1 MNIEIIKTKF
11 IKYKIITEK
20 LIKKELSDHN
30 LNELQ
35 SLYYWCKSSREIIIC
50 VLNDIHIPPICEL
63 SYCDNIKRFE
73 NNHYTSGC
81 CGNHKRKI
89 TNLEKFGA
97 EHNWAKNTSSRIKCS
112 ETMLERYGSTTTL
125 GSEILS
131 AKVKK
136 TIQENYGVDNLFQS
150 EIIKEKIKTTNLEK
164 FGVENPQ
171 QHKSIREQSIKSY
184 LNNIDEINNTRKETL
199 LKIYGVE
206 NINQIGK
213 NKWFEFSKQSIEF
226 IKKSFEEKS
235 ILELMQE
242 LEVSAFPLRQLHS
255 KIFGKTKQL
264 RLESSLVN
272 YLKKILPNVEIL
284 TNTRK
289 IISPLELDIYIP
301 SKNLAIEFNG
311 VYWHREKRGKDK
323 DYHLTKTNRCLEK
336 GIQLIHVTDVEWLF
350 NQHAIKSLL
359 STTLNFS
366 CIPESRDLVVLE
378 ISKSQAESWI
388 NKNSIIPLKNET
400 IFYGLFDASEQVGIL
415 TLFENSHYH
424 LSHWILLPDYNTL
437 NNYSLLFNTFIDD
450 YKPGFIFSLVDK
462 KYFNGLIYKLSNFNQ
477 IKDIEPSFDIIEYE
491 KDKFD
496 KIWNCGY
503 YNFLWTQENLNK

>member
-1 MNIEIIKTKF
+1 MLINEIKRKF

-20 LIKKELSDHN
+20 LIKKELTN
-30 LNELQ
+30 NELIELQ

-164 FGVENPQ
+164 YGVENPQ

-184 LNNIDEINNTRKETL
+184 SHNIDEINNTRKETL
-199 LKIYGVE
+199 LKTYGVE

-264 RLESSLVN
+264 RLESSLVK
-272 YLKKILPNVEIL
+272 YLKKILPNDEIL

-289 IISPLELDIYIP
+289 VIAPLELDICIP
-301 SKNLAIEFNG
+301 SKNLSIEFNW
-311 VYWHREKRGKDK
+311 VYWHCEKRGKDK
-323 DYHLTKTNRCLEK
+323 NYHLTKTNRCIDK
-336 GIQLIHVTDVEWLF
+336 NIQLIHVTDREWLYEQ
-350 NQHAIKSLL
+350 NAVKLL
-359 STTLNFS
+359 LKNTITFS
-366 CIPESRDLVVLE
+366 CIPETRELVVLK
-378 ISKSQAESWI
+378 ISKTQAESWI
-388 NKNSIIPLKNET
+388 NKKSIIPLKDET
-400 IFYGLFDASEQVGIL
+400 IFYGLFDESKQVGIL

-424 LSHWILLPDYNTL
+424 LSHWILLPEYNIL
-437 NNYSLLFNTFIDD
+437 SNYSKLLKTFINE
-450 YKPGFIFSLVDK
+450 YNPEYIFSLVDK
-462 KYFNGLIYKLSNFNQ
+462 KYFNDMIYKSLQFKQS
-477 IKDIEPSFDIIEYE
+477 KDIEPSFDVIEYE
-491 KDKFD
+491 KNKFD